1 MRLTLVFN
9 LLLYSYIYWRGAQVR
24 GGGSGGGQVPG
35 GPVSG
40 RGPRHGDEP
49 GLPAGQGGP
58 PSGISSLELRSHVL
72 KQKLSSESSNFQIR
86 DEI

>member
-1 MRLTLVFN
+1 MQKMRKIPELLTVTEVAKSGTMRLTLVFN

-40 RGPRHGDEP
+40 RGP
-49 GLPAGQGGP
+49 
-58 PSGISSLELRSHVL
+58 
-72 KQKLSSESSNFQIR
+72 
-86 DEI
+86 